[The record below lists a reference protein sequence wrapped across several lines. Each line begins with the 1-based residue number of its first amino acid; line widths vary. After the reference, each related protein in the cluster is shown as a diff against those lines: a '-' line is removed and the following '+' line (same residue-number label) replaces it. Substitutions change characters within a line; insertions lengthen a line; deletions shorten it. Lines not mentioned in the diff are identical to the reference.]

1 MNDVNSSIFF
11 ALVSTF
17 FLHFVS
23 FAMSRLV
30 LQSSVYAAPPPS
42 TGKKKAKARR
52 VFGDAVAEET
62 ESSLTYSPSPRRAA
76 DYTHSNSNSSSNN
89 LSAST
94 SIDTESSEYPSKPS
108 AIATL
113 FEGDND
119 SDDEEE
125 CSEDGRTTRASS
137 SSCGP
142 FGNIIGVGTYEDST
156 GKENARTTIS
166 STLATDAGTPPK
178 PTSRANTNLRPTRS
192 PLRRDVVKKTQDAI
206 NMATDSVNQSLNNAR
221 KAKAESYRQKNKETA
236 KVRRE
241 WHQDTLEA
249 KSFYRQA
256 EQSRRQMLS
265 LQRQLSSQYSQE
277 KAKHDQNQRQTTLSN
292 VDKESQFK
300 SAVYREHQESLK
312 QEQDRRRRHSTAARA
327 KIRDDHKVGETQI
340 QLQRIE
346 EEQAIFEER
355 HEASVAFRNTVQQN
369 AAQRRK
375 SFFFRNGDASR
386 IRETHARL
394 QSAILQQEHE
404 SYELKRLS
412 EKDVEEYQRQQERL
426 RRESFASRNEVA
438 HQQRGA
444 QELLAEEIQQ
454 QEHASYEIKWAG
466 ERDADAYSDK
476 MAEERRKSLASRNR
490 EGSKQRTA
498 ISQIRA
504 EEQQAEHESYELKWA
519 GEQDADTYQRSL
531 ELQRRES
538 LANRNKEGRRQREYV
553 EHEHSK
559 TAAAEHES
567 FELKMLGEKDAD
579 KYSRQMEQQRRESLA
594 NRNKEGRRQREFT
607 SQNESDLQQLEHE
620 SYELKRAGELDAAA
634 YEKKMA
640 EERRESF
647 AFRNRE
653 GHDQRE
659 HLAKLESDA
668 LGTEHAGY
676 ELKWAGEKDA
686 EAYRR
691 KLERER
697 RESFA
702 RRNEEKSR
710 HARVMEEL
718 TTIAMEKETESF
730 VLKWAGEEDA
740 KKYLA
745 KIEEE
750 RRQSLQLRGKEA
762 IHHREVEEEFQREE
776 LNKAHADE
784 ELRAEDQKNVEGYRK
799 ELAERDRAS
808 FEYRLKEGRIQ
819 RIKEEDERLEQQQ
832 IEAEHFQLDTLAQ
845 TDVEDYLRDCKD
857 RRRLSLAFRAK
868 EKSRHAQWEK
878 EEAEQEREERSRDVR
893 GRLMDRHYVELARQ
907 QERAQSAIDAIR
919 HAGCSFNPFSGVL
932 S

>member
-1 MNDVNSSIFF
+1 LRFLLVFIFF
-11 ALVSTF
+11 T
-17 FLHFVS
+17 
-23 FAMSRLV
+23 MSRRV
-30 LQSSVYAAPPPS
+30 LQSMNSVYAAPPPS

-76 DYTHSNSNSSSNN
+76 DYSHSTSNSSTNN
-89 LSAST
+89 LSTST

-113 FEGDND
+113 FEGDD
-119 SDDEEE
+119 DGSDDDNDNVEEE
-125 CSEDGRTTRASS
+125 CSEDDNRTTRASS

-156 GKENARTTIS
+156 EKENTDTT
-166 STLATDAGTPPK
+166 STSATATGTGTPPK
-178 PTSRANTNLRPTRS
+178 LQSRANANLRPTRS
-192 PLRRDVVKKTQDAI
+192 PLRRDIVKKTQDAI
-206 NMATDSVNQSLNNAR
+206 NMATDSVNQSLNAAR
-221 KAKAESYRQKNKETA
+221 KAKAESYRQITKETA

-249 KSFYRQA
+249 KSFYQQA

-265 LQRQLSSQYSQE
+265 LQRQLSSQYSQG
-277 KAKHDQNQRQTTLSN
+277 KAKYEQNQRQATLSH
-292 VDKESQFK
+292 VDKESQFN

-312 QEQDRRRRHSTAARA
+312 QEQDRRRRHSTATRA
-327 KIRDDHKVGETQI
+327 KIRVNHRVGENQM

-394 QSAILQQEHE
+394 QSEILQQEHE

-412 EKDVEEYQRQQERL
+412 EKDVEEYQRQQERQ
-426 RRESFASRNEVA
+426 RRESFASRNKVA

-444 QELLAEEIQQ
+444 QELLAEEMQQ
-454 QEHASYEIKWAG
+454 QEHASYELKWAG

-476 MAEERRKSLASRNR
+476 MAEERRNSLAFRNR
-490 EGSKQRTA
+490 QGSKQRTD
-498 ISQIRA
+498 ISQMRA

-519 GEQDADTYQRSL
+519 GEQDADAYQRSL

-538 LANRNKEGRRQREYV
+538 LANRNKEARQQREYI

-579 KYSRQMEQQRRESLA
+579 KYRRQMEQQRRESLA

-607 SQNESDLQQLEHE
+607 SQHESEAQQLEHE
-620 SYELKRAGELDAAA
+620 SYELKWAGEHDAAT

-640 EERRESF
+640 QERRESF

-668 LGTEHAGY
+668 LATEHAGY

-686 EAYRR
+686 EAYQR

-718 TTIAMEKETESF
+718 TTIAREKETESF

-745 KIEEE
+745 KIEED
-750 RRQSLQLRGKEA
+750 RRQSLQLRGKETM
-762 IHHREVEEEFQREE
+762 HHREVEEESRREE
-776 LNKAHADE
+776 LNRAHADE
-784 ELRAEDQKNVEGYRK
+784 VLRAEDQKNVEGYRK

-819 RIKEEDERLEQQQ
+819 RIKEEDQRLEQQQ
-832 IEAEHFQLDTLAQ
+832 VEAEHFQLDTLAQ
-845 TDVEDYLRDCKD
+845 TDVEDYLRDCKA

-868 EKSRHAQWEK
+868 EKSRNAQWEK
-878 EEAEQEREERSRDVR
+878 RGAEQEREERSRDVR
-893 GRLMDRHYVELARQ
+893 GRLMDRRYVELARQ

>member
-1 MNDVNSSIFF
+1 MN
-11 ALVSTF
+11 
-17 FLHFVS
+17 
-23 FAMSRLV
+23 
-30 LQSSVYAAPPPS
+30 SVYAAPPPS

-76 DYTHSNSNSSSNN
+76 DYSHSASMSNS
-89 LSAST
+89 LSTST
-94 SIDTESSEYPSKPS
+94 SIDTESSVGLSKPS

-113 FEGDND
+113 FEDDDDG
-119 SDDEEE
+119 SDEDEE
-125 CSEDGRTTRASS
+125 CSEDGRTIRASS
-137 SSCGP
+137 STCGP
-142 FGNIIGVGTYEDST
+142 FGSIIGIGTYEDST
-156 GKENARTTIS
+156 EKENIITT
-166 STLATDAGTPPK
+166 STIKPAADSDTPPK
-178 PTSRANTNLRPTRS
+178 LPASANPNAKLRPTRS
-192 PLRRDVVKKTQDAI
+192 PLRRDIVKNTQDAI
-206 NMATDSVNQSLNNAR
+206 NMATDSVNQSLNAAR
-221 KAKAESYRQKNKETA
+221 KAKAESYRQKTKETA
-236 KVRRE
+236 KIRRE

-265 LQRQLSSQYSQE
+265 LQRQLSSKYSQG
-277 KAKHDQNQRQTTLSN
+277 KAKHDQNQRQATLN
-292 VDKESQFK
+292 HVDKESQFK
-300 SAVYREHQESLK
+300 STVYRDHQESLK
-312 QEQDRRRRHSTAARA
+312 QEQDSRRRHSTAARA
-327 KIRDDHKVGETQI
+327 KIRDNHRLGENQM

-394 QSAILQQEHE
+394 QSVSLQQEHE
-404 SYELKRLS
+404 SYELKRQS
-412 EKDVEEYQRQQERL
+412 EKDVEEYQRQLERQ

-444 QELLAEEIQQ
+444 QELLAAEMQQ
-454 QEHASYEIKWAG
+454 QEHASYELKWAG
-466 ERDADAYSDK
+466 ERDVDAYSDK
-476 MAEERRKSLASRNR
+476 MAEERRNSLAFRNR
-490 EGSKQRTA
+490 QGSKQRTD
-498 ISQIRA
+498 ISQMKA
-504 EEQQAEHESYELKWA
+504 EEQQVEHESYELKWA
-519 GEQDADTYQRSL
+519 GEQDADAYQRSL

-538 LANRNKEGRRQREYV
+538 LANRNKEARKQRKYV
-553 EHEHSK
+553 EHEHSN

-567 FELKMLGEKDAD
+567 FELKMLGEKDVE
-579 KYSRQMEQQRRESLA
+579 KYRRQMEQQRRESIA

-607 SQNESDLQQLEHE
+607 SLHESEAQQLEHE
-620 SYELKRAGELDAAA
+620 SYEVKWAGELDAAA
-634 YEKKMA
+634 YENKL
-640 EERRESF
+640 EGERRESF

-653 GHDQRE
+653 GHEQRE
-659 HLAKLESDA
+659 HLAKLESNA
-668 LGTEHAGY
+668 LVTEHASY

-686 EAYRR
+686 EAYQR

-697 RESFA
+697 RESLA
-702 RRNEEKSR
+702 RRNEERSQ

-718 TTIAMEKETESF
+718 TTIAREKETESF

-745 KIEEE
+745 KLEED
-750 RRQSLQLRGKEA
+750 RRQSLQLRGKET
-762 IHHREVEEEFQREE
+762 IHHREVVEEFRREE
-776 LNKAHADE
+776 LNRAHVDE

-819 RIKEEDERLEQQQ
+819 RIKEEDQRLDQQQ
-832 IEAEHFQLDTLAQ
+832 VEAEHFQLDTLAQ

-868 EKSRHAQWEK
+868 EKSRHAEWEK
-878 EEAEQEREERSRDVR
+878 EEADKEREERSRDVR
-893 GRLMDRHYVELARQ
+893 GRLMDRRYVELALQ
-907 QERAQSAIDAIR
+907 QERAQSAINAIR